1 MQDYP
6 GSVPQQCPG
15 VTGRSLRV
23 KGEAAGMVLLPVVE
37 GVRIVL
43 GSIRDSSEALH
54 DGGKDACR
62 LFAHTPVIWVRQRR

>member
-1 MQDYP
+1 M
-6 GSVPQQCPG
+6 
-15 VTGRSLRV
+15 

-37 GVRIVL
+37 GVGIVL